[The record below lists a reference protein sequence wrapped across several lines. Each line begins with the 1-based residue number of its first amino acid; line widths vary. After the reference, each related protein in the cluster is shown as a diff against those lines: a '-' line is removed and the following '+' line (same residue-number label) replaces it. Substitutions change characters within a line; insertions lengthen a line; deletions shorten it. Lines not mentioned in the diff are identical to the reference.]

1 MFPDKIYYE
10 PDVLNYPLG
19 QELKEKYAAVPWI
32 EIESHN
38 KIDELRSNENA
49 QFANMKRHLIIGTR
63 KTHKYVP
70 NHKVSDFWFLTLLPD
85 AVPCVCTVIWY
96 AIIINVLTFDF
107 L

>member
-38 KIDELRSNENA
+38 KIDELRSNENS
-49 QFANMKRHLIIGTR
+49 QFANMKRHIIIGTR
-63 KTHKYVP
+63 KTTNTYQTIRFP
-70 NHKVSDFWFLTLLPD
+70 ITWFLILLPA
-85 AVPCVCTVIWY
+85 AVQCACTVIWSV
-96 AIIINVLTFDF
+96 IIINAPI
-107 L
+107 

>member
-19 QELKEKYAAVPWI
+19 KELKEKYAAVPWI

-70 NHKVSDFWFLTLLPD
+70 NHKVSDYL
-85 AVPCVCTVIWY
+85 VPYTSSGCSAMCLYCYLV
-96 AIIINVLTFDF
+96 
-107 L
+107 